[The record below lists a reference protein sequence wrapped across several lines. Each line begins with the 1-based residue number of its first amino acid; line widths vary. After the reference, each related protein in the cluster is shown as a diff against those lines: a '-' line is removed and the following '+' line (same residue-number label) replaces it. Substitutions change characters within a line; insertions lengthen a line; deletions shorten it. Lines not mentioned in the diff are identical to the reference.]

1 MIDVLLI
8 DLLNKWLTLISILVN
23 DGCHGTQ
30 ASP

>member
-1 MIDVLLI
+1 MN
-8 DLLNKWLTLISILVN
+8 LLNKWLTLISILVN